1 MKGEGGGIIRGFT
14 HHDLVLP
21 GEVGRLTEQLRLGHS
36 DSAWGLSNQHCVV
49 EFGTSRSRRAEVF
62 AL

>member
-1 MKGEGGGIIRGFT
+1 MRRGGTIRGFT

-21 GEVGRLTEQLRLGHS
+21 SEVGRLAEQLRLGHS
-36 DSAWGLSNQHCVV
+36 DGAWGLSNQHGVV
-49 EFGTSRSRRAEVF
+49 EFGPSRSRRAEVF